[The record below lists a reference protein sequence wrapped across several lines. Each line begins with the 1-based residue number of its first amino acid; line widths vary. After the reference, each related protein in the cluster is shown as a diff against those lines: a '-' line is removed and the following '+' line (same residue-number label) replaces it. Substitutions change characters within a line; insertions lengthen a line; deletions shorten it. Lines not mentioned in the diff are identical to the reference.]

1 MYIVSNWFF
10 LVNTRKICESN
21 SCRSTPS
28 VCNVNPHFMNQYNQS
43 TYRKIFFCHRIWTSI
58 DILYSCTFY
67 LHKLTNMNEVNLKE
81 NVSAT
86 EWLWLLVSSALI
98 RTTQDAESSINF
110 LRHQTCF
117 LWLERIQIGSELI
130 AILNS
135 RAVDTR
141 QAIFPQSSKRCL
153 VFFTSRVNCPVC
165 WPELQMQ
172 WTDQ

>member
-1 MYIVSNWFF
+1 MWIPILW
-10 LVNTRKICESN
+10 
-21 SCRSTPS
+21 
-28 VCNVNPHFMNQYNQS
+28 
-43 TYRKIFFCHRIWTSI
+43 I
-58 DILYSCTFY
+58 DIIKVLIENYFFVIGFEHQLTYYILAPFTYISWQTWM
-67 LHKLTNMNEVNLKE
+67 KLI
-81 NVSAT
+81 SAT

>member
-1 MYIVSNWFF
+1 MWIPVLWIEIIKVLIENY
-10 LVNTRKICESN
+10 
-21 SCRSTPS
+21 
-28 VCNVNPHFMNQYNQS
+28 
-43 TYRKIFFCHRIWTSI
+43 FFCHRIWTSI

-98 RTTQDAESSINF
+98 RTTHNAESSINF

-172 WTDQ
+172 WSDQ